1 MGWFGTCFGMVWG
14 VSTVPFSA
22 VMKVDIPGKKYL
34 QTVERLVDWGL
45 TSHQQLR
52 SYDGTS
58 FIEH

>member
-14 VSTVPFSA
+14 VSMVPFSA
-22 VMKVDIPGKKYL
+22 VMKVDVPGKKYL

-52 SYDGTS
+52 DLGL
-58 FIEH
+58 